1 MMGRIFA
8 FGDIHGHLTKLES
21 LLNCIPFN
29 PTEDE
34 LIFLG
39 DYIDRGPHSKEVVE
53 RLIAL
58 QESGAKT
65 VFLRGNHEEM
75 LLAEYLTGRFPE
87 LYHLNGGGATLRSYG
102 LEQIPPTQ
110 ARLPARHKAFF
121 DSLLLYHRQEG
132 YIFVH
137 AGLKPGPP
145 LEEQSAHDLL
155 WIREEFFLREYDW
168 PETIVFGHT
177 PFAQPFLQG
186 RMIGIDTGAAYGGRL
201 TCLVLPEAEFIQ
213 S

>member
-21 LLNCIPFN
+21 LLSRIPF
-29 PTEDE
+29 DQAQDK
-34 LIFLG
+34 LVFLG

-58 QESGAKT
+58 KGSRAKT

-75 LLAEYLTGRFPE
+75 LLTEYLTGRFPE
-87 LYHLNGGGATLRSYG
+87 LYRLNGGGATLRSYG
-102 LEQIPPTQ
+102 LDQIPPTQ
-110 ARLPARHKAFF
+110 ARLPASHQAFF
-121 DSLLLYHRQEG
+121 ESLLLYHREG
-132 YIFVH
+132 GCIFVH
-137 AGLKPGPP
+137 AGLKPGLP
-145 LEEQSAHDLL
+145 LEKQAAHDLL
-155 WIREEFFLREYDW
+155 WVREEFFWRKRDW

-177 PFAQPFLQG
+177 PFAKPFQQG
-186 RMIGIDTGAAYGGRL
+186 RLIGIDTGAAYGGRL
-201 TCLVLPEAEFIQ
+201 TCLVLPEVEFIQ